1 MAISSTNCASWIT
14 RIELLNEPQ
23 ALERVVGCNMDDA
36 PRLRHCIHDHRFRTT
51 QPHPPIEPEHYTDT
65 PSFAFHTHDSVSR
78 IPKQSPKPTIT
89 KVSTTMSALSP
100 TGPSQPTQDQAYETP
115 GNPASANP
123 REQAAQGFNASDNS
137 ASVDQRIPQKQASDA
152 AGHHN
157 AKFEEGAGVHG
168 APAGE
173 EAKGLSDEDVG
184 RHKELD
190 GQQMAAPGEGR
201 VADAVAKGG
210 EGMGGGGSEPSF
222 TSDLDR

>member
-1 MAISSTNCASWIT
+1 
-14 RIELLNEPQ
+14 
-23 ALERVVGCNMDDA
+23 
-36 PRLRHCIHDHRFRTT
+36 
-51 QPHPPIEPEHYTDT
+51 
-65 PSFAFHTHDSVSR
+65 
-78 IPKQSPKPTIT
+78 
-89 KVSTTMSALSP
+89 MSALSP

-123 REQAAQGFNASDNS
+123 VEKSQQGFNASDNS

-152 AGHHN
+152 AGDRN

-173 EAKGLSDEDVG
+173 ERKGLTHEDVG

-210 EGMGGGGSEPSF
+210 EGMGGGGSEPDLA
-222 TSDLDR
+222 SDLDRYVACYQSKRVKC

>member
-1 MAISSTNCASWIT
+1 
-14 RIELLNEPQ
+14 
-23 ALERVVGCNMDDA
+23 
-36 PRLRHCIHDHRFRTT
+36 
-51 QPHPPIEPEHYTDT
+51 
-65 PSFAFHTHDSVSR
+65 
-78 IPKQSPKPTIT
+78 
-89 KVSTTMSALSP
+89 MSALSP

-123 REQAAQGFNASDNS
+123 EEKAAQGFNAADNS
-137 ASVDQRIPQKQASDA
+137 ASVDQRVPQKQASEA
-152 AGHHN
+152 AGHRN

-173 EAKGLSDEDVG
+173 EAKGLTNEDVG

-190 GQQMAAPGEGR
+190 GEQMAAPGEGK
-201 VADAVAKGG
+201 VAAAVRQGG